1 MRAGSCFFWFAQGA
15 GEAGRRPPA
24 EGGHTGA
31 ARVGG
36 FAAGA
41 AAPRPLRNFIP
52 LHPRQRVG
60 GCAAGPVAR
69 PAPGTSYI
77 SAASFFSRPS
87 ARRSTSAK
95 FVASM

>member
-1 MRAGSCFFWFAQGA
+1 MISNRIKQESAVEGRLLLFWFVQGA

-24 EGGHTGA
+24 EGGHTGKA
-31 ARVGG
+31 
-36 FAAGA
+36 
-41 AAPRPLRNFIP
+41 
-52 LHPRQRVG
+52 RVG

>member
-1 MRAGSCFFWFAQGA
+1 MISNGIKQESAVEGRLLLFWFAQGA

-24 EGGHTGA
+24 EGGHTGKA
-31 ARVGG
+31 
-36 FAAGA
+36 
-41 AAPRPLRNFIP
+41 
-52 LHPRQRVG
+52 RVG

-77 SAASFFSRPS
+77 SAASFLSRPS

>member
-1 MRAGSCFFWFAQGA
+1 MISNRIKQESAVEGRLLLFWFAQGA

-24 EGGHTGA
+24 EGGHTGKA
-31 ARVGG
+31 
-36 FAAGA
+36 
-41 AAPRPLRNFIP
+41 
-52 LHPRQRVG
+52 RVG

-95 FVASM
+95 SIASM

>member
-1 MRAGSCFFWFAQGA
+1 MISNRIKQESAVEGRLLLFWFAQGA

-24 EGGHTGA
+24 EGGHTGKA
-31 ARVGG
+31 
-36 FAAGA
+36 
-41 AAPRPLRNFIP
+41 
-52 LHPRQRVG
+52 RVG

>member
-1 MRAGSCFFWFAQGA
+1 MISNGIKQESAVEGRLLFFWFVQGA

-24 EGGHTGA
+24 EGGHTGKA
-31 ARVGG
+31 
-36 FAAGA
+36 
-41 AAPRPLRNFIP
+41 
-52 LHPRQRVG
+52 RVG

>member
-1 MRAGSCFFWFAQGA
+1 MISNGIKQESAVEGRLLLFWFAQGA

-24 EGGHTGA
+24 EGGHTGKA
-31 ARVGG
+31 
-36 FAAGA
+36 
-41 AAPRPLRNFIP
+41 
-52 LHPRQRVG
+52 RVG

-87 ARRSTSAK
+87 AKRSTSAK

>member
-1 MRAGSCFFWFAQGA
+1 MISNRIKQESAVEGRLLLFWFAQGA

-24 EGGHTGA
+24 EGGP
-31 ARVGG
+31 
-36 FAAGA
+36 AGKA
-41 AAPRPLRNFIP
+41 
-52 LHPRQRVG
+52 RVG

-69 PAPGTSYI
+69 PAPWPSDE
-77 SAASFFSRPS
+77 SAARMVRGPS

>member
-15 GEAGRRPPA
+15 GGAGRRPPA
-24 EGGHTGA
+24 EGGHTGKA
-31 ARVGG
+31 
-36 FAAGA
+36 
-41 AAPRPLRNFIP
+41 
-52 LHPRQRVG
+52 RVG
-60 GCAAGPVAR
+60 GCAAGPAAR

-95 FVASM
+95 SIAPM

>member
-1 MRAGSCFFWFAQGA
+1 MISNGIKQESAVEGRLLLFWFAQGA

-24 EGGHTGA
+24 EGGHTGKA
-31 ARVGG
+31 
-36 FAAGA
+36 
-41 AAPRPLRNFIP
+41 
-52 LHPRQRVG
+52 RVG

>member
-36 FAAGA
+36 FAAGPAARVPAPCRSGARA
-41 AAPRPLRNFIP
+41 AAVPHGIAGTKTTKKARNAF
-52 LHPRQRVG
+52 
-60 GCAAGPVAR
+60 
-69 PAPGTSYI
+69 
-77 SAASFFSRPS
+77 
-87 ARRSTSAK
+87 
-95 FVASM
+95 

>member
-1 MRAGSCFFWFAQGA
+1 MISNRIKQESAVEGRLLLFWFAQGA

-24 EGGHTGA
+24 EGGHTGKA
-31 ARVGG
+31 
-36 FAAGA
+36 
-41 AAPRPLRNFIP
+41 
-52 LHPRQRVG
+52 RVG

-69 PAPGTSYI
+69 PAPCTSYI

>member
-1 MRAGSCFFWFAQGA
+1 MQSKSTLYHMVGRVCFFFLRFVQR
-15 GEAGRRPPA
+15 ERTGRRPPA
-24 EGGHTGA
+24 EGGHTGKA
-31 ARVGG
+31 
-36 FAAGA
+36 
-41 AAPRPLRNFIP
+41 
-52 LHPRQRVG
+52 RVG

>member
-1 MRAGSCFFWFAQGA
+1 MISNGIKQESAVEGRLLLFWFAQGA

-24 EGGHTGA
+24 EGRHTGKA
-31 ARVGG
+31 
-36 FAAGA
+36 
-41 AAPRPLRNFIP
+41 
-52 LHPRQRVG
+52 RVG

-87 ARRSTSAK
+87 AKRSTSAK

>member
-1 MRAGSCFFWFAQGA
+1 MINNRIKQESAVEGRLLLFWFAQGA

-24 EGGHTGA
+24 EGGHTGKA
-31 ARVGG
+31 
-36 FAAGA
+36 
-41 AAPRPLRNFIP
+41 
-52 LHPRQRVG
+52 RVG

>member
-1 MRAGSCFFWFAQGA
+1 MISNRIKQESAVEGRLLLFWFAQGA

-24 EGGHTGA
+24 EGGHTGKA
-31 ARVGG
+31 
-36 FAAGA
+36 
-41 AAPRPLRNFIP
+41 
-52 LHPRQRVG
+52 RVG

-87 ARRSTSAK
+87 AKRSTSAK

>member
-1 MRAGSCFFWFAQGA
+1 MISNRIKQESAVEGRLLLFWFAQGA

-24 EGGHTGA
+24 EGGHTGKA
-31 ARVGG
+31 
-36 FAAGA
+36 
-41 AAPRPLRNFIP
+41 
-52 LHPRQRVG
+52 RVG

-69 PAPGTSYI
+69 PAPGISYI
-77 SAASFFSRPS
+77 SAASFFSRPF

>member
-24 EGGHTGA
+24 EGGHTGKA
-31 ARVGG
+31 
-36 FAAGA
+36 
-41 AAPRPLRNFIP
+41 
-52 LHPRQRVG
+52 RVG

-77 SAASFFSRPS
+77 SAASFFIRPS

>member
-1 MRAGSCFFWFAQGA
+1 MISNRIKQESAVEGRLLLFWLAQGA

-24 EGGHTGA
+24 EGGHTGKA
-31 ARVGG
+31 
-36 FAAGA
+36 
-41 AAPRPLRNFIP
+41 
-52 LHPRQRVG
+52 RVG
-60 GCAAGPVAR
+60 GCAVGPVAR

>member
-24 EGGHTGA
+24 EGGHTGK
-31 ARVGG
+31 ARVS
-36 FAAGA
+36 
-41 AAPRPLRNFIP
+41 
-52 LHPRQRVG
+52 
-60 GCAAGPVAR
+60 GCAAGPAAR
-69 PAPGTSYI
+69 PAPCANYI
-77 SAASFFSRPS
+77 SAASFFIRPS

>member
-24 EGGHTGA
+24 DGGHTGKA
-31 ARVGG
+31 
-36 FAAGA
+36 
-41 AAPRPLRNFIP
+41 
-52 LHPRQRVG
+52 RVG